1 MEKLIIGEQL
11 LARFAKRLRDEE
23 KSRATVDKYMRDARR
38 FAVYA
43 EARPVDRTL
52 VLAYKEKLGRDYSA
66 RSANSMLAALNSL
79 FRLAGREDLRVRQF
93 RTQKEAYRSENE
105 ELTRE
110 EYVRLVT
117 AAERAGDRMTS
128 LLLQT
133 VCGTGIRVSELGFI
147 TVEAARRGEATV
159 CCKGK
164 TRRIFIVSAL
174 REKLLRYAGR
184 NGVTSGPVF
193 LTRFGRPLDRSNVWR
208 RMKTFCGAAGIP
220 PEKVFPHNLRHLFA
234 RTFYENGHDIAA
246 LADILGHSSVN
257 TTRIYIISTGAEHA
271 KKLEE
276 MGLVT

>member
-93 RTQKEAYRSENE
+93 RTQKEAYRSENA

-110 EYVRLVT
+110 EYLK
-117 AAERAGDRMTS
+117 RAREA
-128 LLLQT
+128 
-133 VCGTGIRVSELGFI
+133 GT
-147 TVEAARRGEATV
+147 
-159 CCKGK
+159 
-164 TRRIFIVSAL
+164 
-174 REKLLRYAGR
+174 
-184 NGVTSGPVF
+184 
-193 LTRFGRPLDRSNVWR
+193 
-208 RMKTFCGAAGIP
+208 
-220 PEKVFPHNLRHLFA
+220 
-234 RTFYENGHDIAA
+234 
-246 LADILGHSSVN
+246 
-257 TTRIYIISTGAEHA
+257 
-271 KKLEE
+271 
-276 MGLVT
+276 